1 MVSSSSCKS
10 VEWKKKWWCTCQTSN
25 FLPTKKNLNFWDIF
39 IDGVLNLLTYT
50 IPKII
55 YYESLQ
61 KGFKSGLLLLIKT
74 KKQFKTFQRVRL
86 HDQEELHGPL
96 RPVHGEHRDL
106 GHQARNLEE
115 PEGGL
120 QGNQEP
126 DRCSRY
132 PINVVGDQ

>member
-25 FLPTKKNLNFWDIF
+25 ILPTKKNLNFWDIF

-61 KGFKSGLLLLIKT
+61 KGFKSWLFLLIKT
-74 KKQFKTFQRVRL
+74 KTIWNFSASSPPRSGRTSLPATTRTRRASRSWTPSAKSSRTW
-86 HDQEELHGPL
+86 G
-96 RPVHGEHRDL
+96 GSL
-106 GHQARNLEE
+106 GKSGTSPMPSISSKR
-115 PEGGL
+115 
-120 QGNQEP
+120 
-126 DRCSRY
+126 R
-132 PINVVGDQ
+132 